1 MNNKEHMLYHQNKY
15 PHMLL
20 QDHVKRIHQMIFGP
34 AHAHNQPSL
43 DKVKQYMTSELH
55 EMKPIACDDDIIEI
69 GNDFVRVD
77 LGLVLKGQTSI
88 ELLSQAFL
96 SSMNPEYMVN
106 EPVFAIENALNELEK
121 MIENRQLPY
130 DLNTSKGWLNHY
142 RSLGYPAIHHTDTY
156 RDLYHPHYRV
166 IHSKYLSNLKK

>member
-1 MNNKEHMLYHQNKY
+1 MYLKDLVFEHQQRY
-15 PHMLL
+15 PNMLL

-34 AHAHNQPSL
+34 AHAHNHPSM

-55 EMKPIACDDDIIEI
+55 EMKVNECGDDIIEI

-77 LGLVLKGQTSI
+77 LGLVLKGQTTI

-96 SSMNPEYMVN
+96 SSMNPEHIEK
-106 EPVFAIENALNELEK
+106 EPVSVMDYALKELEH
-121 MIENRQLPY
+121 MIELGVLPY
-130 DLNTSKGWLNHY
+130 NLDQSITWLNQY
-142 RSLGYPAIHHTDTY
+142 RSLEYPAIHHSDTY

-166 IHSKYLSNLKK
+166 IHSKYLPKLKK